1 MRHVEIVLVRHALP
15 LRVELET
22 GIADPELAAEGHEQA
37 AKMAAYLGIEDVEAI
52 YVSPLRRALETARPL
67 CEVLGL
73 EAVVSEGVAE
83 FDRNSREYVPVEE
96 LRATNDPRWEKLL
109 RGEWDGVDEDPS
121 IFKARVVATVE
132 DMIARHPG
140 GRVVVVCHG
149 GVINQY
155 LAHVLGI
162 ETHVGFFYPK
172 YTSIHRVMAARS
184 GQRSIVS
191 INEASHL
198 R

>member
-1 MRHVEIVLVRHALP
+1 VEIVLVRHGLP
-15 LRVELET
+15 LRIELET

-37 AKMAAYLGIEDVEAI
+37 AKMAAYLGVEDVEAV

-67 CEVLGL
+67 CKVLGL

-184 GQRSIVS
+184 GERSIVS

>member
-1 MRHVEIVLVRHALP
+1 VEIVFVRHGLP
-15 LRVELET
+15 LRIELET

-37 AKMAAYLGIEDVEAI
+37 AKMAAYLGVEDVEAV
-52 YVSPLRRALETARPL
+52 YVSPLRRALETASPL
-67 CEVLGL
+67 CKVLGL

-121 IFKARVVATVE
+121 LFKARVVATVE

-184 GQRSIVS
+184 GERSIVS
-191 INEASHL
+191 IYEASHL

>member
-1 MRHVEIVLVRHALP
+1 MEIVLVRHALP

-37 AKMAAYLGIEDVEAI
+37 AKMAAYLGVEDVEAV

-67 CEVLGL
+67 CKVLGL

-83 FDRNSREYVPVEE
+83 FDRNSSEYVPMEE

-121 IFKARVVATVE
+121 LFKARVVATVE
-132 DMIARHPG
+132 DMIALHPG

-162 ETHVGFFYPK
+162 DTNIGFFYPK

>member
-1 MRHVEIVLVRHALP
+1 VEIVFVRHGLP
-15 LRVELET
+15 MRIELET

-37 AKMAAYLGIEDVEAI
+37 VKMAAYLGVEDVEAV
-52 YVSPLRRALETARPL
+52 YVSPLRRALETASPL
-67 CEVLGL
+67 CKVLGL

-184 GQRSIVS
+184 GERSIVS

>member
-1 MRHVEIVLVRHALP
+1 MEIVLVRHALP

-37 AKMAAYLGIEDVEAI
+37 AKMAAYLGIENVEAI

-132 DMIARHPG
+132 DLIARHPG

-155 LAHVLGI
+155 LAHVLAI

>member
-1 MRHVEIVLVRHALP
+1 MEIVLVRHGLP

-37 AKMAAYLGIEDVEAI
+37 EKMAAYLGVEDIEAI
-52 YVSPLRRALETARPL
+52 YVSPLRRAVETARPL
-67 CEVLGL
+67 CKLLGI

-121 IFKARVVATVE
+121 LFKSRVVETVD
-132 DMIARHPG
+132 DMIAKHPG

-162 ETHVGFFYPK
+162 ETHIGFFYPK

>member
-1 MRHVEIVLVRHALP
+1 MEIVLVRHGLP

-37 AKMAAYLGIEDVEAI
+37 AKMAAYLGVEDVEAV
-52 YVSPLRRALETARPL
+52 YVSPLRRALEPARPL
-67 CEVLGL
+67 CKVLGL

-121 IFKARVVATVE
+121 IFKARVVETVE

>member
-1 MRHVEIVLVRHALP
+1 MEIVLVRHGLP

-37 AKMAAYLGIEDVEAI
+37 AKMAAYLGVEDVEAV

-67 CEVLGL
+67 SKLLGL

-121 IFKARVVATVE
+121 LFKARVVETIE

-162 ETHVGFFYPK
+162 ETLIGFFYPK

>member
-1 MRHVEIVLVRHALP
+1 VEIVLVRHALP

>member
-1 MRHVEIVLVRHALP
+1 MEIVLVRHGLP

-22 GIADPELAAEGHEQA
+22 GIADPELASEGHEQA
-37 AKMAAYLGIEDVEAI
+37 AKMAAYLGVEVIEAI
-52 YVSPLRRALETARPL
+52 YVSPLRRAVETARPL
-67 CEVLGL
+67 CKLLGL

-121 IFKARVVATVE
+121 LFKARVVATVE

-162 ETHVGFFYPK
+162 ETHIGFFYPK
-172 YTSIHRVMAARS
+172 YTSIHRVMASRS

>member
-1 MRHVEIVLVRHALP
+1 MEIVLVRHGLP

-37 AKMAAYLGIEDVEAI
+37 AKMAAYLGVEDVEAV
-52 YVSPLRRALETARPL
+52 YVSPLRRALETASPL
-67 CEVLGL
+67 CKVLGL

-96 LRATNDPRWEKLL
+96 LRASNDPRWEKLL

-121 IFKARVVATVE
+121 LFKARVVETIE
-132 DMIARHPG
+132 DMIARHAG

-155 LAHVLGI
+155 LSHVLGI
-162 ETHVGFFYPK
+162 ETHIGFFYPK

>member
-1 MRHVEIVLVRHALP
+1 MEIVLVRHGLP

-37 AKMAAYLGIEDVEAI
+37 EKMAAYLGVEDIEAI
-52 YVSPLRRALETARPL
+52 YVSPLRRAIETARPL
-67 CEVLGL
+67 CKLLGL

-121 IFKARVVATVE
+121 LFKARVVETVE

-162 ETHVGFFYPK
+162 ETHIGFFYPK

>member
-1 MRHVEIVLVRHALP
+1 MEIVLVRHGLP

-37 AKMAAYLGIEDVEAI
+37 AKMAAYLGVEDVEAV
-52 YVSPLRRALETARPL
+52 YVSPLRRALETASPL
-67 CEVLGL
+67 CKVLGL

-96 LRATNDPRWEKLL
+96 LRASNDPRWEKLL

-121 IFKARVVATVE
+121 LFKARVVETIE
-132 DMIARHPG
+132 DMIARHAG

>member
-1 MRHVEIVLVRHALP
+1 MEIVFVRHGLP

-37 AKMAAYLGIEDVEAI
+37 AKMAAYLGVEDVEAV

-67 CEVLGL
+67 CKVLGL

-121 IFKARVVATVE
+121 LFKARVVTTVE

-162 ETHVGFFYPK
+162 ETHIGFFYPK

>member
-1 MRHVEIVLVRHALP
+1 VEIVLVRHGLP

-22 GIADPELAAEGHEQA
+22 GIADPELAAEGHGQA
-37 AKMAAYLGIEDVEAI
+37 EKMAAYLGVEDIEAI
-52 YVSPLRRALETARPL
+52 YVSPLRRAIETARPL
-67 CEVLGL
+67 CKLLGL

-121 IFKARVVATVE
+121 LFKARVVATVE

-162 ETHVGFFYPK
+162 ETHIGFFYPK
-172 YTSIHRVMAARS
+172 YASIHRVMAARS

>member
-1 MRHVEIVLVRHALP
+1 VEIVLVRHGLP

-37 AKMAAYLGIEDVEAI
+37 AKMAAYLGVEDVEAV

-67 CEVLGL
+67 CKVLGL

-162 ETHVGFFYPK
+162 DTNIGFFYPK

>member
-1 MRHVEIVLVRHALP
+1 VEIVLVRHGLP

-37 AKMAAYLGIEDVEAI
+37 AKMAAYLGVEDVEAV

-67 CEVLGL
+67 CKVLGL
-73 EAVVSEGVAE
+73 DAVVSEGVAE

-96 LRATNDPRWEKLL
+96 LRASNDPRWEKLL

-121 IFKARVVATVE
+121 LFKARVVETIE
-132 DMIARHPG
+132 DMIARHAG

-184 GQRSIVS
+184 GHRSIVS

>member
-1 MRHVEIVLVRHALP
+1 VELVLVRHGLP

-22 GIADPELAAEGHEQA
+22 GIADPELASEGHEQA
-37 AKMAAYLGIEDVEAI
+37 AKMAAYLGVEDMEAV
-52 YVSPLRRALETARPL
+52 YVSPLRRAVETARPL
-67 CEVLGL
+67 CKLLGL

-83 FDRNSREYVPVEE
+83 FDRNSRDYVPVEE

-121 IFKARVVATVE
+121 LFKARVVATVE
-132 DMIARHPG
+132 DMIARQPG

-162 ETHVGFFYPK
+162 ETHIGFFYPK
-172 YTSIHRVMAARS
+172 YTSIHRVMASRS

>member
-1 MRHVEIVLVRHALP
+1 VEIVLVRHGLP

-37 AKMAAYLGIEDVEAI
+37 AKMAAYLGVEDVEAV
-52 YVSPLRRALETARPL
+52 YVSPLRRALETASPL
-67 CEVLGL
+67 CKVLGL

-121 IFKARVVATVE
+121 LFKARVVATVE

-184 GQRSIVS
+184 GERSIVS

>member
-1 MRHVEIVLVRHALP
+1 MELVLVRHGLP

-22 GIADPELAAEGHEQA
+22 GIADPELASEGHEQA
-37 AKMAAYLGIEDVEAI
+37 AKMAAYLGVEDIEAV
-52 YVSPLRRALETARPL
+52 YVSPLRRAVETARPL
-67 CEVLGL
+67 CKLLGL

-121 IFKARVVATVE
+121 LFRARVVATVE

-162 ETHVGFFYPK
+162 ETHIGFFYPK

>member
-1 MRHVEIVLVRHALP
+1 MEIVLVRHGLP

-37 AKMAAYLGIEDVEAI
+37 AKMAAYLGVEDVEAV

-67 CEVLGL
+67 CKVLGL

-121 IFKARVVATVE
+121 IFKARVVETVE

-184 GQRSIVS
+184 GERSIVS

>member
-1 MRHVEIVLVRHALP
+1 MEIVFVRHGLP
-15 LRVELET
+15 LRIELET

-37 AKMAAYLGIEDVEAI
+37 AKMAAYLGVEDVEAV

-67 CEVLGL
+67 CKVLGL

-109 RGEWDGVDEDPS
+109 RGEWDGVDEDLS

-184 GQRSIVS
+184 GERSIVS

>member
-1 MRHVEIVLVRHALP
+1 MEIVLVRHGLP

-37 AKMAAYLGIEDVEAI
+37 AKMAAYLGVEDVEAV

-67 CEVLGL
+67 CKVLGL

-121 IFKARVVATVE
+121 IFKARVVETVE

-162 ETHVGFFYPK
+162 ETHIGFFYPK

>member
-1 MRHVEIVLVRHALP
+1 VEIVFVRHGLP
-15 LRVELET
+15 LRIELET

-37 AKMAAYLGIEDVEAI
+37 AKMAAYLGVEDVEAV
-52 YVSPLRRALETARPL
+52 YVSPLRRALETASPL
-67 CEVLGL
+67 CKVLGL

-184 GQRSIVS
+184 GERSIVS

>member
-1 MRHVEIVLVRHALP
+1 MRHVEIVFVRHGLP

-37 AKMAAYLGIEDVEAI
+37 AKMAAYLGVEDVEAV

-67 CEVLGL
+67 CKVLGL

-121 IFKARVVATVE
+121 IFKARVVETVE

>member
-1 MRHVEIVLVRHALP
+1 MEIVFVRHGLP
-15 LRVELET
+15 LRIELET
-22 GIADPELAAEGHEQA
+22 GIADPELAAEGLKQA
-37 AKMAAYLGIEDVEAI
+37 ERMAAYLGVEDVEAV

-67 CEVLGL
+67 CKVLGL

-121 IFKARVVATVE
+121 LFKARVVETVE
-132 DMIARHPG
+132 DMITRHPG

-162 ETHVGFFYPK
+162 EIHVGFFYPK

>member
-1 MRHVEIVLVRHALP
+1 MEIVLVRHALP

-132 DMIARHPG
+132 DLIARHPG

>member
-1 MRHVEIVLVRHALP
+1 MEIVFVRHGLP

-37 AKMAAYLGIEDVEAI
+37 AKMAAYLGVEDVEAV

-67 CEVLGL
+67 CKVLGL

-162 ETHVGFFYPK
+162 ETHIGFFYPK

>member
-1 MRHVEIVLVRHALP
+1 MEIVFVRHGLP
-15 LRVELET
+15 LRIELET

-37 AKMAAYLGIEDVEAI
+37 EKMAAYLGVEDVEAI

-67 CEVLGL
+67 CKVLGL

-121 IFKARVVATVE
+121 VFKARVVATVE

>member
-1 MRHVEIVLVRHALP
+1 VEIVLVRHGLP
-15 LRVELET
+15 MRVELET
-22 GIADPELAAEGHEQA
+22 GIADPELTAEGHEQA
-37 AKMAAYLGIEDVEAI
+37 EKMAAYLGVEDVEAV

-67 CEVLGL
+67 CKVLGL

-162 ETHVGFFYPK
+162 ETHVGFFYPQ

>member
-1 MRHVEIVLVRHALP
+1 MEIVLVRHALP

-67 CEVLGL
+67 CKVLGL

>member
-1 MRHVEIVLVRHALP
+1 MEIVLVRHGLP

-37 AKMAAYLGIEDVEAI
+37 AKMAAYLGVEDVEAV
-52 YVSPLRRALETARPL
+52 YVSPLRRALETASPL
-67 CEVLGL
+67 CKVLGL

-121 IFKARVVATVE
+121 LFKARVVATVE

-162 ETHVGFFYPK
+162 ETHIGFFYPK

-184 GQRSIVS
+184 GQRSVVS

>member
-1 MRHVEIVLVRHALP
+1 MEIVFVRHGLP

-37 AKMAAYLGIEDVEAI
+37 AKMAAYLGVEDVEAV
-52 YVSPLRRALETARPL
+52 YVSPLRRALETASPL
-67 CEVLGL
+67 CKVLGL

-121 IFKARVVATVE
+121 LFKARVVATVE

-184 GQRSIVS
+184 GERSIVS

>member
-1 MRHVEIVLVRHALP
+1 VEIVFVRHGLP
-15 LRVELET
+15 LRIELET

-37 AKMAAYLGIEDVEAI
+37 AKMAAYLGVEDVEAV
-52 YVSPLRRALETARPL
+52 YVSPLRRALETASPL
-67 CEVLGL
+67 CKVLGL

-109 RGEWDGVDEDPS
+109 RGEWEGVDEDPS
-121 IFKARVVATVE
+121 LFKARGVATVE

-184 GQRSIVS
+184 GERSIVS